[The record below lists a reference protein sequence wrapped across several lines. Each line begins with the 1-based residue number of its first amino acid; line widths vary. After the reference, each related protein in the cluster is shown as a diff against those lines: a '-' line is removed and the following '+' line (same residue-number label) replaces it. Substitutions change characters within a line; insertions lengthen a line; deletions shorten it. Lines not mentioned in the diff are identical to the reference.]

1 MSVYL
6 HTTLEI
12 HASQLDRFIEGMGKV
27 ATPFLER
34 QGWRLRGAFVQ
45 RSGRL
50 GNVIDV
56 WELDDFQHYDNALK
70 AFAADAAFPDFKR
83 MLDEAV
89 ISETVVFAD
98 AAPYMPPAA

>member
-6 HTTLEI
+6 HVTLEI
-12 HASQLDRFIEGMGKV
+12 YASQLDRFMEGMGEV
-27 ATPFLER
+27 ARPFLES
-34 QGWRLRGAFVQ
+34 QGWRLHGAFLQ

-56 WELDDFQHYDNALK
+56 WELDDFQHYDAGLK
-70 AFAADAAFPDFKR
+70 AFAGDPAFPAFKR

-98 AAPYMPPAA
+98 AAPYMRPRA